1 MKMSDSESQI
11 DQVDEAADKL
21 EEAGQDITNRT
32 RRLARIYVVA
42 VFSSVVV
49 LLGLSVVTG
58 IINIGTFTIVGGEV
72 NIGTAFQ
79 WMVNGLVALFLFSV
93 ASAIL
98 ISLPFTFWS
107 RVLSTVARLA
117 DSYNVAELEE

>member
-21 EEAGQDITNRT
+21 EGAGQDITNRT
-32 RRLARIYVVA
+32 RMLARIYVVA

>member
-1 MKMSDSESQI
+1 VKMSDSESQI

>member
-1 MKMSDSESQI
+1 VKMSDSESQI

-21 EEAGQDITNRT
+21 EDAGQDITNRT

-58 IINIGTFTIVGGEV
+58 VINIGTFTIVGGEV

-107 RVLSTVARLA
+107 RVLETVARLA

>member
-1 MKMSDSESQI
+1 MPDSDDQI
-11 DQVDEAADKL
+11 SQVDEAASEL
-21 EEAGQDITNRT
+21 EEAGQDVTNRT

-49 LLGLSVVTG
+49 LLSLSVVTG

-72 NIGTAFQ
+72 NLGTAFE

-107 RVLSTVARLA
+107 RVLSAVARLA
-117 DSYNVAELEE
+117 DSYNIAEAGE